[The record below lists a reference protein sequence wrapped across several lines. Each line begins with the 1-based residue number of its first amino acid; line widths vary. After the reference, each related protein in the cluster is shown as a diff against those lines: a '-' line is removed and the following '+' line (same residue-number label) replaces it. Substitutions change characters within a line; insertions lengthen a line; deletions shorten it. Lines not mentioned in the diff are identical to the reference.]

1 MHPTSRFS
9 FEQPA
14 DSSAAE
20 KLFTGSHSLQLNL
33 SRGGQCCGPLLT
45 FTLEGWF
52 NGKDHDLQRMATE
65 LLAAFA
71 QLGPIGGEGAD
82 DDYDTSDN

>member
-1 MHPTSRFS
+1 MFPSSRFS

-14 DSSAAE
+14 DSAAQ
-20 KLFTGSHSLQLNL
+20 KLFAGSHSLQLNL

-52 NGKDHDLQRMATE
+52 SGKDHDLQRMAAE

-71 QLGPIGGEGAD
+71 QLGPVGTEGAD
-82 DDYDTSDN
+82 DDDENCFN